1 MDNHKKVNNE
11 ADIQANIHAE
21 RHAEI
26 QADSQKE
33 IQADIWFRFIIEFCY
48 GDALCL

>member
-26 QADSQKE
+26 AG
-33 IQADIWFRFIIEFCY
+33 RFSRRAGEASPVFS
-48 GDALCL
+48 